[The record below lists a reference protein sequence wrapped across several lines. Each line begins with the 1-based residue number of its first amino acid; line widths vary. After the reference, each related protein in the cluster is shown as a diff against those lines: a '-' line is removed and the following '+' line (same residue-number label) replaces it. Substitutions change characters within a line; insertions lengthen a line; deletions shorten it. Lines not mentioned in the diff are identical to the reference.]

1 MLKYLV
7 LLFIIIFLINKKNT
21 YEKFD
26 SYVLK
31 KNIKKG
37 TYIIPFI
44 VKHCNTPNTIV
55 INYNGSYY
63 LKAIKEIK
71 KHEHITFK
79 YEDDYNNPNINNI
92 KIKKSKIHGNGIFMK
107 KNILKDKVLFTAI
120 IDKNVTFLAKFINHN
135 KKGNTTL
142 LKKKNKYLIITNKNI
157 NSGEEITIDYDKTP
171 YFIKKSNPLWN

>member
-1 MLKYLV
+1 
-7 LLFIIIFLINKKNT
+7 
-21 YEKFD
+21 
-26 SYVLK
+26 
-31 KNIKKG
+31 
-37 TYIIPFI
+37 
-44 VKHCNTPNTIV
+44 
-55 INYNGSYY
+55 
-63 LKAIKEIK
+63 
-71 KHEHITFK
+71 
-79 YEDDYNNPNINNI
+79 
-92 KIKKSKIHGNGIFMK
+92 MK